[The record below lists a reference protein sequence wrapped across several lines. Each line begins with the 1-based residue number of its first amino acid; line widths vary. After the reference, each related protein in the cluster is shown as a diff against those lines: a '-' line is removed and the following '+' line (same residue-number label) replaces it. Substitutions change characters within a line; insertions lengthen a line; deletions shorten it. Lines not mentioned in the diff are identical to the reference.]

1 MKHFIR
7 LRLKNLTAIGL
18 SLCMAATFAVPF
30 FAYPDQLMADTQDD
44 LDAVNKQLEELRNKQ
59 SELNASYGELNEKL
73 SASGEKLS
81 SIEDAVNAKQSEID
95 ATNIQVADMQAE
107 IDQQYAAMKLRIQF
121 MYENNNATI
130 LSTLLSAES
139 LSDLLSKSEY
149 IQQISNYDH
158 QKMQALSDLLA
169 SLKETQAKLEEEMTE
184 LVTLKDDAAREA
196 DNFAVLL
203 SQCQTELDT
212 TSDSITD
219 AEALALEYE
228 KQIEQEMLERQRRE
242 MEALEAARKAQEEAD
257 KANNAGNTGNN
268 SSSGS
273 AMVDQNALNNVL
285 KNHTAEDVAMLA
297 AIIECEAGNQ
307 SYEGKCAVGS
317 VVINRVADP
326 RFANSIS
333 GVIYAP
339 YQFSPVASGRFA
351 IVLARGANAACTQA
365 AVDVLNGYININALY
380 FQYMTVLSMW
390 VEPLSEIMYFTNS
403 LNIPKGELLTMKKAT
418 KASDNRYYQ
427 ARFSA
432 AQKNTEFESRE
443 AASDVVGIDR
453 TRLARIEL
461 GNVTPYADEVVSMSK
476 CYNAPE
482 LCYNYC
488 SSECPIGRLTMKEV
502 EINSFDRLSLKMLG
516 SLNDIENLRA
526 SIINISADGQ
536 VDIGEQEEFKQILE
550 SLDLISNNA
559 KALELWAKKNI
570 TNI

>member
-1 MKHFIR
+1 MKYFIR
-7 LRLKNLTAIGL
+7 FKLRNLTVAGL
-18 SLCMAATFAVPF
+18 ALIMAATFAVPF
-30 FAYPDQLMADTQDD
+30 FAYPDRLMADTQDD

-81 SIEDAVNAKQSEID
+81 SIEDAVNAKQTEID
-95 ATNIQVADMQAE
+95 RSNEDIASMQAE

-158 QKMQALSDLLA
+158 QKMQELSDLLA
-169 SLKETQAKLEEEMTE
+169 SLKETQAKLEQEMAE
-184 LVTLKDDAAREA
+184 LVTLKDDASREA
-196 DNFAVLL
+196 DNFAALL

-228 KQIEQEMLERQRRE
+228 KQIEQEMLDRQRRE

-257 KANNAGNTGNN
+257 KANNSGNSSNTGGN

-365 AVDVLNGYININALY
+365 AIDVLNGHININALY
-380 FQYMTVLSMW
+380 FHVYDSSVDVGGTV
-390 VEPLSEIMYFTNS
+390 
-403 LNIPKGELLTMKKAT
+403 
-418 KASDNRYYQ
+418 
-427 ARFSA
+427 
-432 AQKNTEFESRE
+432 
-443 AASDVVGIDR
+443 
-453 TRLARIEL
+453 
-461 GNVTPYADEVVSMSK
+461 
-476 CYNAPE
+476 
-482 LCYNYC
+482 
-488 SSECPIGRLTMKEV
+488 IGDHV
-502 EINSFDRLSLKMLG
+502 FY
-516 SLNDIENLRA
+516 
-526 SIINISADGQ
+526 
-536 VDIGEQEEFKQILE
+536 
-550 SLDLISNNA
+550 
-559 KALELWAKKNI
+559 
-570 TNI
+570 

>member
-7 LRLKNLTAIGL
+7 LKLRKLTAAGL
-18 SLCMAATFAVPF
+18 TFIMAATFAVPF

-73 SASGEKLS
+73 SASGEKIA
-81 SIEDAVNAKQSEID
+81 SIEDAVNAKQTEIERSNED
-95 ATNIQVADMQAE
+95 IASMQEE
-107 IDQQYAAMKLRIQF
+107 INRQYAAMELRIQF

-158 QKMQALSDLLA
+158 QKMQELSDLLA
-169 SLKETQAKLEEEMTE
+169 SLKETQAKLEQEMAE
-184 LVTLKDDAAREA
+184 LVTLKDDASREA
-196 DNFAVLL
+196 DNFAALL
-203 SQCQTELDT
+203 SRCQTELDT

-257 KANNAGNTGNN
+257 KANNSGNSSNTGGN

-380 FQYMTVLSMW
+380 FHVYDSSVDVGGTV
-390 VEPLSEIMYFTNS
+390 
-403 LNIPKGELLTMKKAT
+403 
-418 KASDNRYYQ
+418 
-427 ARFSA
+427 
-432 AQKNTEFESRE
+432 
-443 AASDVVGIDR
+443 
-453 TRLARIEL
+453 
-461 GNVTPYADEVVSMSK
+461 
-476 CYNAPE
+476 
-482 LCYNYC
+482 
-488 SSECPIGRLTMKEV
+488 IGDHV
-502 EINSFDRLSLKMLG
+502 FY
-516 SLNDIENLRA
+516 
-526 SIINISADGQ
+526 
-536 VDIGEQEEFKQILE
+536 
-550 SLDLISNNA
+550 
-559 KALELWAKKNI
+559 
-570 TNI
+570 

>member
-7 LRLKNLTAIGL
+7 LKLRKLTAAGL
-18 SLCMAATFAVPF
+18 TFIMAATFAVPF

-158 QKMQALSDLLA
+158 QKMQELSDLLA
-169 SLKETQAKLEEEMTE
+169 SLKETQAKLEQEMAE
-184 LVTLKDDAAREA
+184 LVTLKDDASHEA
-196 DNFAVLL
+196 DNFAALL

-257 KANNAGNTGNN
+257 KANNSGNSSNTGGN

-365 AVDVLNGYININALY
+365 AIDVLNGYININALY
-380 FQYMTVLSMW
+380 FHVYDSSVDVGGTV
-390 VEPLSEIMYFTNS
+390 
-403 LNIPKGELLTMKKAT
+403 
-418 KASDNRYYQ
+418 
-427 ARFSA
+427 
-432 AQKNTEFESRE
+432 
-443 AASDVVGIDR
+443 
-453 TRLARIEL
+453 
-461 GNVTPYADEVVSMSK
+461 
-476 CYNAPE
+476 
-482 LCYNYC
+482 
-488 SSECPIGRLTMKEV
+488 IGDHV
-502 EINSFDRLSLKMLG
+502 FY
-516 SLNDIENLRA
+516 
-526 SIINISADGQ
+526 
-536 VDIGEQEEFKQILE
+536 
-550 SLDLISNNA
+550 
-559 KALELWAKKNI
+559 
-570 TNI
+570 

>member
-7 LRLKNLTAIGL
+7 LKLRKLIAAGLTFI
-18 SLCMAATFAVPF
+18 MAATFAVPF

-73 SASGEKLS
+73 SASGEKIA
-81 SIEDAVNAKQSEID
+81 SIEDAINAKQTEID
-95 ATNIQVADMQAE
+95 HSNEDIASMQEE
-107 IDQQYAAMKLRIQF
+107 INRQYAAMKLRIQF

-158 QKMQALSDLLA
+158 QKMQELSDLLA
-169 SLKETQAKLEEEMTE
+169 SLKETQAKLEQEMAE

-242 MEALEAARKAQEEAD
+242 MEALEAAKKAQEEAD
-257 KANNAGNTGNN
+257 KANNAGNPSHTGGN

-285 KNHTAEDVAMLA
+285 KNHTTEDVAMLA

-380 FQYMTVLSMW
+380 FHVYDSSDDVGGTV
-390 VEPLSEIMYFTNS
+390 
-403 LNIPKGELLTMKKAT
+403 
-418 KASDNRYYQ
+418 
-427 ARFSA
+427 
-432 AQKNTEFESRE
+432 
-443 AASDVVGIDR
+443 
-453 TRLARIEL
+453 
-461 GNVTPYADEVVSMSK
+461 
-476 CYNAPE
+476 
-482 LCYNYC
+482 
-488 SSECPIGRLTMKEV
+488 IGDHV
-502 EINSFDRLSLKMLG
+502 FY
-516 SLNDIENLRA
+516 
-526 SIINISADGQ
+526 
-536 VDIGEQEEFKQILE
+536 
-550 SLDLISNNA
+550 
-559 KALELWAKKNI
+559 
-570 TNI
+570 

>member
-107 IDQQYAAMKLRIQF
+107 IDQQYASMKLRIQF

-158 QKMQALSDLLA
+158 QKMQELSDLLA

-257 KANNAGNTGNN
+257 KANNSGNSSNTGGN

-380 FQYMTVLSMW
+380 FHVYDSSVDVGGTV
-390 VEPLSEIMYFTNS
+390 
-403 LNIPKGELLTMKKAT
+403 
-418 KASDNRYYQ
+418 
-427 ARFSA
+427 
-432 AQKNTEFESRE
+432 
-443 AASDVVGIDR
+443 
-453 TRLARIEL
+453 
-461 GNVTPYADEVVSMSK
+461 
-476 CYNAPE
+476 
-482 LCYNYC
+482 
-488 SSECPIGRLTMKEV
+488 IGDHV
-502 EINSFDRLSLKMLG
+502 FY
-516 SLNDIENLRA
+516 
-526 SIINISADGQ
+526 
-536 VDIGEQEEFKQILE
+536 
-550 SLDLISNNA
+550 
-559 KALELWAKKNI
+559 
-570 TNI
+570 

>member
-1 MKHFIR
+1 MKYFIR
-7 LRLKNLTAIGL
+7 FKLRNLTVAGL
-18 SLCMAATFAVPF
+18 ALIMAATSAVPF

-81 SIEDAVNAKQSEID
+81 SIEDAVNAKQTEID
-95 ATNIQVADMQAE
+95 RSNEDIANMQTE

-158 QKMQALSDLLA
+158 QKMQELNDLLA
-169 SLKETQAKLEEEMTE
+169 SLKETQAKLEQEMAE
-184 LVTLKDDAAREA
+184 LVTLKEDAAREA

-242 MEALEAARKAQEEAD
+242 MEALEAARKAQEEDD
-257 KANNAGNTGNN
+257 KANNAGNSGNAGGN

-285 KNHTAEDVAMLA
+285 KNHSAEDVAMLA

-380 FQYMTVLSMW
+380 FHVYDSSVDVGGTV
-390 VEPLSEIMYFTNS
+390 
-403 LNIPKGELLTMKKAT
+403 
-418 KASDNRYYQ
+418 
-427 ARFSA
+427 
-432 AQKNTEFESRE
+432 
-443 AASDVVGIDR
+443 
-453 TRLARIEL
+453 
-461 GNVTPYADEVVSMSK
+461 
-476 CYNAPE
+476 
-482 LCYNYC
+482 
-488 SSECPIGRLTMKEV
+488 IGDHV
-502 EINSFDRLSLKMLG
+502 FY
-516 SLNDIENLRA
+516 
-526 SIINISADGQ
+526 
-536 VDIGEQEEFKQILE
+536 
-550 SLDLISNNA
+550 
-559 KALELWAKKNI
+559 
-570 TNI
+570 

>member
-1 MKHFIR
+1 
-7 LRLKNLTAIGL
+7 
-18 SLCMAATFAVPF
+18 MAATFAVPF
-30 FAYPDQLMADTQDD
+30 FAYPNRLMADTQDD

-81 SIEDAVNAKQSEID
+81 SIEDAVNTKQSEID

-158 QKMQALSDLLA
+158 QKMQELNDLLA
-169 SLKETQAKLEEEMTE
+169 SLKETQAKLEQEMAE
-184 LVTLKDDAAREA
+184 LVTLKDAAAREA

-257 KANNAGNTGNN
+257 KTNNAGNSGNAGGN

-285 KNHTAEDVAMLA
+285 KNHSAEDVAMLA

-380 FQYMTVLSMW
+380 FHVYDSSVDVGGTV
-390 VEPLSEIMYFTNS
+390 
-403 LNIPKGELLTMKKAT
+403 
-418 KASDNRYYQ
+418 
-427 ARFSA
+427 
-432 AQKNTEFESRE
+432 
-443 AASDVVGIDR
+443 
-453 TRLARIEL
+453 
-461 GNVTPYADEVVSMSK
+461 
-476 CYNAPE
+476 
-482 LCYNYC
+482 
-488 SSECPIGRLTMKEV
+488 IGDHV
-502 EINSFDRLSLKMLG
+502 FY
-516 SLNDIENLRA
+516 
-526 SIINISADGQ
+526 
-536 VDIGEQEEFKQILE
+536 
-550 SLDLISNNA
+550 
-559 KALELWAKKNI
+559 
-570 TNI
+570 

>member
-1 MKHFIR
+1 MKYFIR
-7 LRLKNLTAIGL
+7 FKLRNLTVAGL
-18 SLCMAATFAVPF
+18 ALIMAATFAVPF
-30 FAYPDQLMADTQDD
+30 FAYPDRLMADTQDD

-95 ATNIQVADMQAE
+95 DTNILVADMQAE

-158 QKMQALSDLLA
+158 QKMQELNDLLA
-169 SLKETQAKLEEEMTE
+169 SLKETQAKLEQEMAE
-184 LVTLKDDAAREA
+184 LVTLKEGAAREA

-257 KANNAGNTGNN
+257 KANNAGNSGNAGGN

-285 KNHTAEDVAMLA
+285 KNHSAEDVAMLA

-380 FQYMTVLSMW
+380 FHVYDSSVDVGGTV
-390 VEPLSEIMYFTNS
+390 
-403 LNIPKGELLTMKKAT
+403 
-418 KASDNRYYQ
+418 
-427 ARFSA
+427 
-432 AQKNTEFESRE
+432 
-443 AASDVVGIDR
+443 
-453 TRLARIEL
+453 
-461 GNVTPYADEVVSMSK
+461 
-476 CYNAPE
+476 
-482 LCYNYC
+482 
-488 SSECPIGRLTMKEV
+488 IGDHV
-502 EINSFDRLSLKMLG
+502 FY
-516 SLNDIENLRA
+516 
-526 SIINISADGQ
+526 
-536 VDIGEQEEFKQILE
+536 
-550 SLDLISNNA
+550 
-559 KALELWAKKNI
+559 
-570 TNI
+570 

>member
-7 LRLKNLTAIGL
+7 LRKLTAAGL
-18 SLCMAATFAVPF
+18 AFMMAATFAVPF

-73 SASGEKLS
+73 SASGEKIA
-81 SIEDAVNAKQSEID
+81 SIEDAINAKQTEID
-95 ATNIQVADMQAE
+95 RSNEDIANMQEE
-107 IDQQYAAMKLRIQF
+107 IDRQYAAMKLRIQF

-130 LSTLLSAES
+130 LSTLLSAGS

-158 QKMQALSDLLA
+158 QKMQELSDLLTA
-169 SLKETQAKLEEEMTE
+169 LKETQAKLEDEMTE
-184 LVTLKDDAAREA
+184 LVALKEDAAREA
-196 DNFAVLL
+196 DNFAALL

-219 AEALALEYE
+219 TEALALEYE

-257 KANNAGNTGNN
+257 KSNNSNNSGNTGGN

-273 AMVDQNALNNVL
+273 AMIDQDALNNVL

-351 IVLARGANAACTQA
+351 IVLARGANADCTQA
-365 AVDVLNGYININALY
+365 AIDVLNGYININALY
-380 FQYMTVLSMW
+380 FHVYDSSVDVGGTV
-390 VEPLSEIMYFTNS
+390 
-403 LNIPKGELLTMKKAT
+403 
-418 KASDNRYYQ
+418 
-427 ARFSA
+427 
-432 AQKNTEFESRE
+432 
-443 AASDVVGIDR
+443 
-453 TRLARIEL
+453 
-461 GNVTPYADEVVSMSK
+461 
-476 CYNAPE
+476 
-482 LCYNYC
+482 
-488 SSECPIGRLTMKEV
+488 IGDHV
-502 EINSFDRLSLKMLG
+502 FY
-516 SLNDIENLRA
+516 
-526 SIINISADGQ
+526 
-536 VDIGEQEEFKQILE
+536 
-550 SLDLISNNA
+550 
-559 KALELWAKKNI
+559 
-570 TNI
+570 

>member
-7 LRLKNLTAIGL
+7 LKLQKLIAAGLTFI
-18 SLCMAATFAVPF
+18 MAATFAVPF

-59 SELNASYGELNEKL
+59 SELNESYGELNENL
-73 SASGEKLS
+73 SASGEKIA
-81 SIEDAVNAKQSEID
+81 SIEDAINAKQTEID
-95 ATNIQVADMQAE
+95 RSNKDIASMQEE

-158 QKMQALSDLLA
+158 QKMQELSDLLA
-169 SLKETQAKLEEEMTE
+169 SLKETQAKLEQEMAE

-257 KANNAGNTGNN
+257 KANNAGNSGNTGGN

-380 FQYMTVLSMW
+380 FHVYDSSVDVGGTV
-390 VEPLSEIMYFTNS
+390 
-403 LNIPKGELLTMKKAT
+403 
-418 KASDNRYYQ
+418 
-427 ARFSA
+427 
-432 AQKNTEFESRE
+432 
-443 AASDVVGIDR
+443 
-453 TRLARIEL
+453 
-461 GNVTPYADEVVSMSK
+461 
-476 CYNAPE
+476 
-482 LCYNYC
+482 
-488 SSECPIGRLTMKEV
+488 IGDHV
-502 EINSFDRLSLKMLG
+502 FY
-516 SLNDIENLRA
+516 
-526 SIINISADGQ
+526 
-536 VDIGEQEEFKQILE
+536 
-550 SLDLISNNA
+550 
-559 KALELWAKKNI
+559 
-570 TNI
+570 

>member
-7 LRLKNLTAIGL
+7 LKLRKLTAAGL
-18 SLCMAATFAVPF
+18 TFIMAATFAVPF

-149 IQQISNYDH
+149 IQQIYNYDH
-158 QKMQALSDLLA
+158 QKMQELSDLLA
-169 SLKETQAKLEEEMTE
+169 SLKETQAKLEQEMAE
-184 LVTLKDDAAREA
+184 LVTLKDDASREA
-196 DNFAVLL
+196 DNFAALL

-257 KANNAGNTGNN
+257 KANNSGNSSNTGGN

-365 AVDVLNGYININALY
+365 AIDVLNGYININALY
-380 FQYMTVLSMW
+380 FHVYDSSVDVGGTV
-390 VEPLSEIMYFTNS
+390 
-403 LNIPKGELLTMKKAT
+403 
-418 KASDNRYYQ
+418 
-427 ARFSA
+427 
-432 AQKNTEFESRE
+432 
-443 AASDVVGIDR
+443 
-453 TRLARIEL
+453 
-461 GNVTPYADEVVSMSK
+461 
-476 CYNAPE
+476 
-482 LCYNYC
+482 
-488 SSECPIGRLTMKEV
+488 IGDHV
-502 EINSFDRLSLKMLG
+502 FY
-516 SLNDIENLRA
+516 
-526 SIINISADGQ
+526 
-536 VDIGEQEEFKQILE
+536 
-550 SLDLISNNA
+550 
-559 KALELWAKKNI
+559 
-570 TNI
+570 

>member
-7 LRLKNLTAIGL
+7 LKLRKLTAAGL
-18 SLCMAATFAVPF
+18 TFIMAATFAVPF

-73 SASGEKLS
+73 SASGEKIA
-81 SIEDAVNAKQSEID
+81 SIEDAINAKQTEIERSNED
-95 ATNIQVADMQAE
+95 IASMQEE

-158 QKMQALSDLLA
+158 QKMQELSDLLA

-257 KANNAGNTGNN
+257 KANNSGNSSNTGGN

-380 FQYMTVLSMW
+380 FHIYDSSVDVGGTV
-390 VEPLSEIMYFTNS
+390 
-403 LNIPKGELLTMKKAT
+403 
-418 KASDNRYYQ
+418 
-427 ARFSA
+427 
-432 AQKNTEFESRE
+432 
-443 AASDVVGIDR
+443 
-453 TRLARIEL
+453 
-461 GNVTPYADEVVSMSK
+461 
-476 CYNAPE
+476 
-482 LCYNYC
+482 
-488 SSECPIGRLTMKEV
+488 IGDHV
-502 EINSFDRLSLKMLG
+502 FY
-516 SLNDIENLRA
+516 
-526 SIINISADGQ
+526 
-536 VDIGEQEEFKQILE
+536 
-550 SLDLISNNA
+550 
-559 KALELWAKKNI
+559 
-570 TNI
+570 

>member
-1 MKHFIR
+1 MKYFIR
-7 LRLKNLTAIGL
+7 FKLRNLTVAGL
-18 SLCMAATFAVPF
+18 ALIMAATSAVPF
-30 FAYPDQLMADTQDD
+30 FAYPNQLMADTQDD

-73 SASGEKLS
+73 SASGEKIA
-81 SIEDAVNAKQSEID
+81 SIEDAINAKQTEID
-95 ATNIQVADMQAE
+95 RSNEDIASMQEE
-107 IDQQYAAMKLRIQF
+107 INRQYAAMKLRIQF

-149 IQQISNYDH
+149 IHQISNYDH
-158 QKMQALSDLLA
+158 QKMQELSDLLA

-257 KANNAGNTGNN
+257 KSNNSGNSSNTGGN

-317 VVINRVADP
+317 VVVNRVADP

-380 FQYMTVLSMW
+380 FHVYNSAVDKGGTV
-390 VEPLSEIMYFTNS
+390 
-403 LNIPKGELLTMKKAT
+403 
-418 KASDNRYYQ
+418 
-427 ARFSA
+427 
-432 AQKNTEFESRE
+432 
-443 AASDVVGIDR
+443 
-453 TRLARIEL
+453 
-461 GNVTPYADEVVSMSK
+461 
-476 CYNAPE
+476 
-482 LCYNYC
+482 
-488 SSECPIGRLTMKEV
+488 IGDHV
-502 EINSFDRLSLKMLG
+502 FY
-516 SLNDIENLRA
+516 
-526 SIINISADGQ
+526 
-536 VDIGEQEEFKQILE
+536 
-550 SLDLISNNA
+550 
-559 KALELWAKKNI
+559 
-570 TNI
+570 

>member
-7 LRLKNLTAIGL
+7 LKLRKLIAAGLTFI
-18 SLCMAATFAVPF
+18 MAATFAVPF

-59 SELNASYGELNEKL
+59 SELNESYGELNENL
-73 SASGEKLS
+73 SASGEKIA
-81 SIEDAVNAKQSEID
+81 SIEDAINAKQTEID
-95 ATNIQVADMQAE
+95 RSNKDIASMQEE

-158 QKMQALSDLLA
+158 QKMQELSDLLA
-169 SLKETQAKLEEEMTE
+169 SLKETQAKLEQEMAE

-257 KANNAGNTGNN
+257 KANNAGNSGNTGGN

-380 FQYMTVLSMW
+380 FHVYDSSVDVGGTV
-390 VEPLSEIMYFTNS
+390 
-403 LNIPKGELLTMKKAT
+403 
-418 KASDNRYYQ
+418 
-427 ARFSA
+427 
-432 AQKNTEFESRE
+432 
-443 AASDVVGIDR
+443 
-453 TRLARIEL
+453 
-461 GNVTPYADEVVSMSK
+461 
-476 CYNAPE
+476 
-482 LCYNYC
+482 
-488 SSECPIGRLTMKEV
+488 IGDHV
-502 EINSFDRLSLKMLG
+502 FY
-516 SLNDIENLRA
+516 
-526 SIINISADGQ
+526 
-536 VDIGEQEEFKQILE
+536 
-550 SLDLISNNA
+550 
-559 KALELWAKKNI
+559 
-570 TNI
+570 

>member
-1 MKHFIR
+1 MKYFIR
-7 LRLKNLTAIGL
+7 FKLRNLTVAGL
-18 SLCMAATFAVPF
+18 ALIMAATSAVPF

-73 SASGEKLS
+73 SASGEKIA
-81 SIEDAVNAKQSEID
+81 SIEDAINAKQTEIERSNED
-95 ATNIQVADMQAE
+95 IASMQEE
-107 IDQQYAAMKLRIQF
+107 INRQYAAMKLRIQF

-158 QKMQALSDLLA
+158 QKMQELNDLLA
-169 SLKETQAKLEEEMTE
+169 SLKETQAKLEQEMAE
-184 LVTLKDDAAREA
+184 LVTLKDDASREA
-196 DNFAVLL
+196 DNFAALL

-257 KANNAGNTGNN
+257 KANNSGNSSNTGGN

-380 FQYMTVLSMW
+380 FHIYDSSVDVGGTV
-390 VEPLSEIMYFTNS
+390 
-403 LNIPKGELLTMKKAT
+403 
-418 KASDNRYYQ
+418 
-427 ARFSA
+427 
-432 AQKNTEFESRE
+432 
-443 AASDVVGIDR
+443 
-453 TRLARIEL
+453 
-461 GNVTPYADEVVSMSK
+461 
-476 CYNAPE
+476 
-482 LCYNYC
+482 
-488 SSECPIGRLTMKEV
+488 IGDHV
-502 EINSFDRLSLKMLG
+502 FY
-516 SLNDIENLRA
+516 
-526 SIINISADGQ
+526 
-536 VDIGEQEEFKQILE
+536 
-550 SLDLISNNA
+550 
-559 KALELWAKKNI
+559 
-570 TNI
+570 

>member
-1 MKHFIR
+1 MKYFIR
-7 LRLKNLTAIGL
+7 FKLRNLTVAGL
-18 SLCMAATFAVPF
+18 ALIMAATSAVPF

-81 SIEDAVNAKQSEID
+81 SIEDAVNSKQTEID
-95 ATNIQVADMQAE
+95 RSNEDIANMQAE

-158 QKMQALSDLLA
+158 QKMQELSDLLA
-169 SLKETQAKLEEEMTE
+169 SLKETQAKLEQEMAE

-242 MEALEAARKAQEEAD
+242 MEALEAAKKAQEEAD
-257 KANNAGNTGNN
+257 KANNSGNSSNTGGN

-285 KNHTAEDVAMLA
+285 KNHTADDVAMLA

-380 FQYMTVLSMW
+380 FHVYDSSVDVGGTV
-390 VEPLSEIMYFTNS
+390 
-403 LNIPKGELLTMKKAT
+403 
-418 KASDNRYYQ
+418 
-427 ARFSA
+427 
-432 AQKNTEFESRE
+432 
-443 AASDVVGIDR
+443 
-453 TRLARIEL
+453 
-461 GNVTPYADEVVSMSK
+461 
-476 CYNAPE
+476 
-482 LCYNYC
+482 
-488 SSECPIGRLTMKEV
+488 IGDHV
-502 EINSFDRLSLKMLG
+502 FY
-516 SLNDIENLRA
+516 
-526 SIINISADGQ
+526 
-536 VDIGEQEEFKQILE
+536 
-550 SLDLISNNA
+550 
-559 KALELWAKKNI
+559 
-570 TNI
+570 

>member
-7 LRLKNLTAIGL
+7 FKLQNLTAAGL
-18 SLCMAATFAVPF
+18 ALVMAATFAVPF
-30 FAYPDQLMADTQDD
+30 FAYPDRLMADTQDD
-44 LDAVNKQLEELRNKQ
+44 LDAVNKQLEELRDKQ

-81 SIEDAVNAKQSEID
+81 SIEDEINAKQSEID
-95 ATNIQVADMQAE
+95 DTNIQIADMQTE
-107 IDQQYAAMKLRIQF
+107 IEKQYAAMKLRIQF
-121 MYENNNATI
+121 MYENNSATI

-158 QKMQALSDLLA
+158 QKMQELNDLLT
-169 SLKETQAKLEEEMTE
+169 SLKDTQARLEEEMSE
-184 LVTLKDDAAREA
+184 LVTLKDEAAREA
-196 DNFAVLL
+196 DNFAALL
-203 SQCQTELDT
+203 SQCQNDIDT
-212 TSDSITD
+212 TSQSISD

-257 KANNAGNTGNN
+257 KANNSGSTGGN

-273 AMVDQNALNNVL
+273 AIINQDALNNVL

-351 IVLARGANAACTQA
+351 IVLARGANADCTQA

-380 FQYMTVLSMW
+380 FHVYDSAVDVGGTV
-390 VEPLSEIMYFTNS
+390 
-403 LNIPKGELLTMKKAT
+403 
-418 KASDNRYYQ
+418 
-427 ARFSA
+427 
-432 AQKNTEFESRE
+432 
-443 AASDVVGIDR
+443 
-453 TRLARIEL
+453 
-461 GNVTPYADEVVSMSK
+461 
-476 CYNAPE
+476 
-482 LCYNYC
+482 
-488 SSECPIGRLTMKEV
+488 IGDHV
-502 EINSFDRLSLKMLG
+502 FY
-516 SLNDIENLRA
+516 
-526 SIINISADGQ
+526 
-536 VDIGEQEEFKQILE
+536 
-550 SLDLISNNA
+550 
-559 KALELWAKKNI
+559 
-570 TNI
+570 

>member
-7 LRLKNLTAIGL
+7 LRLKNLTVIGL
-18 SLCMAATFAVPF
+18 SLCMAVTFAVPF
-30 FAYPDQLMADTQDD
+30 FAYPDWLMADTQDD

-73 SASGEKLS
+73 SASGEKIA
-81 SIEDAVNAKQSEID
+81 SIEDAINAKQTEID
-95 ATNIQVADMQAE
+95 HSNDDIASMQEE
-107 IDQQYAAMKLRIQF
+107 INRQYAAMKLRIQF

-130 LSTLLSAES
+130 LSTLLSAKS

-158 QKMQALSDLLA
+158 QKMQELSDLLA
-169 SLKETQAKLEEEMTE
+169 SLKETQAKLEQEMAE

-196 DNFAVLL
+196 DNFTVLL

-257 KANNAGNTGNN
+257 KANNAGNSSNTGGN

-380 FQYMTVLSMW
+380 FHVYDSSVDVGGTV
-390 VEPLSEIMYFTNS
+390 
-403 LNIPKGELLTMKKAT
+403 
-418 KASDNRYYQ
+418 
-427 ARFSA
+427 
-432 AQKNTEFESRE
+432 
-443 AASDVVGIDR
+443 
-453 TRLARIEL
+453 
-461 GNVTPYADEVVSMSK
+461 
-476 CYNAPE
+476 
-482 LCYNYC
+482 
-488 SSECPIGRLTMKEV
+488 IGDHV
-502 EINSFDRLSLKMLG
+502 FY
-516 SLNDIENLRA
+516 
-526 SIINISADGQ
+526 
-536 VDIGEQEEFKQILE
+536 
-550 SLDLISNNA
+550 
-559 KALELWAKKNI
+559 
-570 TNI
+570 

>member
-1 MKHFIR
+1 MKYFIR
-7 LRLKNLTAIGL
+7 FKLRNLTVAGL
-18 SLCMAATFAVPF
+18 ALIMAATSAVPF

-73 SASGEKLS
+73 SASGEKIA
-81 SIEDAVNAKQSEID
+81 SIEDAINAKQTEIERSNED
-95 ATNIQVADMQAE
+95 IASMQEE

-158 QKMQALSDLLA
+158 QKMQELSDLLA
-169 SLKETQAKLEEEMTE
+169 SLKETQAKLEQEMAE
-184 LVTLKDDAAREA
+184 LVTLKDDASREA
-196 DNFAVLL
+196 DNFAALL

-257 KANNAGNTGNN
+257 KANNSGNSSNTGGN

-380 FQYMTVLSMW
+380 FHVYDSSVDVGGTV
-390 VEPLSEIMYFTNS
+390 
-403 LNIPKGELLTMKKAT
+403 
-418 KASDNRYYQ
+418 
-427 ARFSA
+427 
-432 AQKNTEFESRE
+432 
-443 AASDVVGIDR
+443 
-453 TRLARIEL
+453 
-461 GNVTPYADEVVSMSK
+461 
-476 CYNAPE
+476 
-482 LCYNYC
+482 
-488 SSECPIGRLTMKEV
+488 IGDHV
-502 EINSFDRLSLKMLG
+502 FY
-516 SLNDIENLRA
+516 
-526 SIINISADGQ
+526 
-536 VDIGEQEEFKQILE
+536 
-550 SLDLISNNA
+550 
-559 KALELWAKKNI
+559 
-570 TNI
+570 

>member
-1 MKHFIR
+1 MKYFIR
-7 LRLKNLTAIGL
+7 FKLRNLTVAGVALIM
-18 SLCMAATFAVPF
+18 SAPSAVPF
-30 FAYPDQLMADTQDD
+30 FAYPNQLMADTQDD

-73 SASGEKLS
+73 SASGEKIA
-81 SIEDAVNAKQSEID
+81 SIEDAINAKQTEID
-95 ATNIQVADMQAE
+95 RSNEDIASMQEE
-107 IDQQYAAMKLRIQF
+107 INRQYAAMKLRIQF

-242 MEALEAARKAQEEAD
+242 MEALEAARKAQEEAV
-257 KANNAGNTGNN
+257 KANNSGNSSNTGGN

-380 FQYMTVLSMW
+380 FHVYDSSVDVGGTV
-390 VEPLSEIMYFTNS
+390 
-403 LNIPKGELLTMKKAT
+403 
-418 KASDNRYYQ
+418 
-427 ARFSA
+427 
-432 AQKNTEFESRE
+432 
-443 AASDVVGIDR
+443 
-453 TRLARIEL
+453 
-461 GNVTPYADEVVSMSK
+461 
-476 CYNAPE
+476 
-482 LCYNYC
+482 
-488 SSECPIGRLTMKEV
+488 IGDHV
-502 EINSFDRLSLKMLG
+502 FY
-516 SLNDIENLRA
+516 
-526 SIINISADGQ
+526 
-536 VDIGEQEEFKQILE
+536 
-550 SLDLISNNA
+550 
-559 KALELWAKKNI
+559 
-570 TNI
+570 

>member
-1 MKHFIR
+1 MKYFIR
-7 LRLKNLTAIGL
+7 FKLRNLTVAGL
-18 SLCMAATFAVPF
+18 ALIMAATFAVPF

-59 SELNASYGELNEKL
+59 SELNASYGELNDKL

-158 QKMQALSDLLA
+158 QKMQELSDLLA
-169 SLKETQAKLEEEMTE
+169 SLKETQAKLEQEMAE

-257 KANNAGNTGNN
+257 KANNSGNSSNTGGN

-380 FQYMTVLSMW
+380 FHVYDSSVDVGGTV
-390 VEPLSEIMYFTNS
+390 
-403 LNIPKGELLTMKKAT
+403 
-418 KASDNRYYQ
+418 
-427 ARFSA
+427 
-432 AQKNTEFESRE
+432 
-443 AASDVVGIDR
+443 
-453 TRLARIEL
+453 
-461 GNVTPYADEVVSMSK
+461 
-476 CYNAPE
+476 
-482 LCYNYC
+482 
-488 SSECPIGRLTMKEV
+488 IGDHV
-502 EINSFDRLSLKMLG
+502 FY
-516 SLNDIENLRA
+516 
-526 SIINISADGQ
+526 
-536 VDIGEQEEFKQILE
+536 
-550 SLDLISNNA
+550 
-559 KALELWAKKNI
+559 
-570 TNI
+570 

>member
-7 LRLKNLTAIGL
+7 LKLQKLTAAGL
-18 SLCMAATFAVPF
+18 TFIMAATFAVPF

-158 QKMQALSDLLA
+158 QKMQELSDLLA
-169 SLKETQAKLEEEMTE
+169 SLKETQAKLEQEMAE
-184 LVTLKDDAAREA
+184 LVTLKDDASREA
-196 DNFAVLL
+196 DNFAALL

-257 KANNAGNTGNN
+257 KANNSGNSSNTGGN

-365 AVDVLNGYININALY
+365 AIDVLNGYININALY
-380 FQYMTVLSMW
+380 FHVYDSSVDVGGTV
-390 VEPLSEIMYFTNS
+390 
-403 LNIPKGELLTMKKAT
+403 
-418 KASDNRYYQ
+418 
-427 ARFSA
+427 
-432 AQKNTEFESRE
+432 
-443 AASDVVGIDR
+443 
-453 TRLARIEL
+453 
-461 GNVTPYADEVVSMSK
+461 
-476 CYNAPE
+476 
-482 LCYNYC
+482 
-488 SSECPIGRLTMKEV
+488 IGDHV
-502 EINSFDRLSLKMLG
+502 FY
-516 SLNDIENLRA
+516 
-526 SIINISADGQ
+526 
-536 VDIGEQEEFKQILE
+536 
-550 SLDLISNNA
+550 
-559 KALELWAKKNI
+559 
-570 TNI
+570 

>member
-1 MKHFIR
+1 MKYFIR
-7 LRLKNLTAIGL
+7 FKLRNLTVAGL
-18 SLCMAATFAVPF
+18 ALIMAATSAVPF

-158 QKMQALSDLLA
+158 QKMQELSDLLV

-257 KANNAGNTGNN
+257 KANNSGNSSNTGGN

-307 SYEGKCAVGS
+307 SYEGKS

-380 FQYMTVLSMW
+380 FHVYDSSVDVGGTV
-390 VEPLSEIMYFTNS
+390 
-403 LNIPKGELLTMKKAT
+403 
-418 KASDNRYYQ
+418 
-427 ARFSA
+427 
-432 AQKNTEFESRE
+432 
-443 AASDVVGIDR
+443 
-453 TRLARIEL
+453 
-461 GNVTPYADEVVSMSK
+461 
-476 CYNAPE
+476 
-482 LCYNYC
+482 
-488 SSECPIGRLTMKEV
+488 IGDHV
-502 EINSFDRLSLKMLG
+502 FY
-516 SLNDIENLRA
+516 
-526 SIINISADGQ
+526 
-536 VDIGEQEEFKQILE
+536 
-550 SLDLISNNA
+550 
-559 KALELWAKKNI
+559 
-570 TNI
+570 

>member
-7 LRLKNLTAIGL
+7 LKLRKLTAAGL
-18 SLCMAATFAVPF
+18 TFIMAATFAVPF

-158 QKMQALSDLLA
+158 QKMQELSDLLA
-169 SLKETQAKLEEEMTE
+169 SLKETQAKLEQEMAE
-184 LVTLKDDAAREA
+184 LVTLKDDASREA
-196 DNFAVLL
+196 DNFAALL

-257 KANNAGNTGNN
+257 KANNSGNSSNTGGN

-365 AVDVLNGYININALY
+365 AIDVLNGHININALY
-380 FQYMTVLSMW
+380 FHVYDSSVDVGGTV
-390 VEPLSEIMYFTNS
+390 
-403 LNIPKGELLTMKKAT
+403 
-418 KASDNRYYQ
+418 
-427 ARFSA
+427 
-432 AQKNTEFESRE
+432 
-443 AASDVVGIDR
+443 
-453 TRLARIEL
+453 
-461 GNVTPYADEVVSMSK
+461 
-476 CYNAPE
+476 
-482 LCYNYC
+482 
-488 SSECPIGRLTMKEV
+488 IGDHV
-502 EINSFDRLSLKMLG
+502 FY
-516 SLNDIENLRA
+516 
-526 SIINISADGQ
+526 
-536 VDIGEQEEFKQILE
+536 
-550 SLDLISNNA
+550 
-559 KALELWAKKNI
+559 
-570 TNI
+570 

>member
-1 MKHFIR
+1 MKYFIR
-7 LRLKNLTAIGL
+7 FKLRNLTVAGL
-18 SLCMAATFAVPF
+18 ALIMAATFAVPF
-30 FAYPDQLMADTQDD
+30 FAYPDRLMADTQDD

-107 IDQQYAAMKLRIQF
+107 IDQQYATMKLRIQF

-158 QKMQALSDLLA
+158 QKMQELSDLLA
-169 SLKETQAKLEEEMTE
+169 SLKETQAKLEQEMAE
-184 LVTLKDDAAREA
+184 LVTLKDDASREA
-196 DNFAVLL
+196 DNFAALL

-242 MEALEAARKAQEEAD
+242 MEALEAAKKAQEEAD
-257 KANNAGNTGNN
+257 KANNAGNSGNAGGN
-268 SSSGS
+268 LSSGS
-273 AMVDQNALNNVL
+273 AMVNQNALNNVL

-380 FQYMTVLSMW
+380 FHVYDSSVDVGGTV
-390 VEPLSEIMYFTNS
+390 
-403 LNIPKGELLTMKKAT
+403 
-418 KASDNRYYQ
+418 
-427 ARFSA
+427 
-432 AQKNTEFESRE
+432 
-443 AASDVVGIDR
+443 
-453 TRLARIEL
+453 
-461 GNVTPYADEVVSMSK
+461 
-476 CYNAPE
+476 
-482 LCYNYC
+482 
-488 SSECPIGRLTMKEV
+488 IGDHV
-502 EINSFDRLSLKMLG
+502 FY
-516 SLNDIENLRA
+516 
-526 SIINISADGQ
+526 
-536 VDIGEQEEFKQILE
+536 
-550 SLDLISNNA
+550 
-559 KALELWAKKNI
+559 
-570 TNI
+570 

>member
-1 MKHFIR
+1 MKYFIR
-7 LRLKNLTAIGL
+7 FKLRNLTVAGL
-18 SLCMAATFAVPF
+18 ALIMAATSAVPF

-81 SIEDAVNAKQSEID
+81 SI
-95 ATNIQVADMQAE
+95 TNIQVADMQAE

-158 QKMQALSDLLA
+158 QKMQELSDLLA
-169 SLKETQAKLEEEMTE
+169 SLKETQAKLEQEMAE
-184 LVTLKDDAAREA
+184 LVTLKEDAAREA
-196 DNFAVLL
+196 DNFAALL

-257 KANNAGNTGNN
+257 KANNSGNSSNTGGN

-380 FQYMTVLSMW
+380 YHVYDSSVDVGGTV
-390 VEPLSEIMYFTNS
+390 
-403 LNIPKGELLTMKKAT
+403 
-418 KASDNRYYQ
+418 
-427 ARFSA
+427 
-432 AQKNTEFESRE
+432 
-443 AASDVVGIDR
+443 
-453 TRLARIEL
+453 
-461 GNVTPYADEVVSMSK
+461 
-476 CYNAPE
+476 
-482 LCYNYC
+482 
-488 SSECPIGRLTMKEV
+488 IGDHV
-502 EINSFDRLSLKMLG
+502 FY
-516 SLNDIENLRA
+516 
-526 SIINISADGQ
+526 
-536 VDIGEQEEFKQILE
+536 
-550 SLDLISNNA
+550 
-559 KALELWAKKNI
+559 
-570 TNI
+570 

>member
-1 MKHFIR
+1 MKYFIR
-7 LRLKNLTAIGL
+7 FKLRNLTVAGL
-18 SLCMAATFAVPF
+18 ALIMAATFAVPF
-30 FAYPDQLMADTQDD
+30 FAYPDRLMADTQDD

-59 SELNASYGELNEKL
+59 SELNASYGKLNEKL

-158 QKMQALSDLLA
+158 QKMQELSDLLA
-169 SLKETQAKLEEEMTE
+169 SLKETQAKLEQEMAE
-184 LVTLKDDAAREA
+184 LVTLKDDASREA
-196 DNFAVLL
+196 DNFAALL

-257 KANNAGNTGNN
+257 KANNSGNSSNTGGN

-380 FQYMTVLSMW
+380 FHVYDSSVDVGGTV
-390 VEPLSEIMYFTNS
+390 
-403 LNIPKGELLTMKKAT
+403 
-418 KASDNRYYQ
+418 
-427 ARFSA
+427 
-432 AQKNTEFESRE
+432 
-443 AASDVVGIDR
+443 
-453 TRLARIEL
+453 
-461 GNVTPYADEVVSMSK
+461 
-476 CYNAPE
+476 
-482 LCYNYC
+482 
-488 SSECPIGRLTMKEV
+488 IGDHV
-502 EINSFDRLSLKMLG
+502 FY
-516 SLNDIENLRA
+516 
-526 SIINISADGQ
+526 
-536 VDIGEQEEFKQILE
+536 
-550 SLDLISNNA
+550 
-559 KALELWAKKNI
+559 
-570 TNI
+570 

>member
-7 LRLKNLTAIGL
+7 LKLRKLTAAGL
-18 SLCMAATFAVPF
+18 TFIMAATFAVPF

-73 SASGEKLS
+73 SASGEKIA
-81 SIEDAVNAKQSEID
+81 SIEDAINAKQTEIERSNED
-95 ATNIQVADMQAE
+95 IASMQEE

-158 QKMQALSDLLA
+158 QKMQELSDLLV

-257 KANNAGNTGNN
+257 KANNSGNSSNTGGN

-365 AVDVLNGYININALY
+365 AIDVLNGYININALY
-380 FQYMTVLSMW
+380 FHVYDSSVDVGGTV
-390 VEPLSEIMYFTNS
+390 
-403 LNIPKGELLTMKKAT
+403 
-418 KASDNRYYQ
+418 
-427 ARFSA
+427 
-432 AQKNTEFESRE
+432 
-443 AASDVVGIDR
+443 
-453 TRLARIEL
+453 
-461 GNVTPYADEVVSMSK
+461 
-476 CYNAPE
+476 
-482 LCYNYC
+482 
-488 SSECPIGRLTMKEV
+488 IGDHV
-502 EINSFDRLSLKMLG
+502 FY
-516 SLNDIENLRA
+516 
-526 SIINISADGQ
+526 
-536 VDIGEQEEFKQILE
+536 
-550 SLDLISNNA
+550 
-559 KALELWAKKNI
+559 
-570 TNI
+570 

>member
-1 MKHFIR
+1 MKYFIR
-7 LRLKNLTAIGL
+7 FKLRNLTVAGL
-18 SLCMAATFAVPF
+18 ALIMAATFAVPF

-158 QKMQALSDLLA
+158 QKMQELSDLLA
-169 SLKETQAKLEEEMTE
+169 SLKETQAKLEQEMAE
-184 LVTLKDDAAREA
+184 LVTLKDDASREA
-196 DNFAVLL
+196 DNFAALL

-257 KANNAGNTGNN
+257 KANNSGNSSNTGGN

-380 FQYMTVLSMW
+380 FHVYDSSVDVGGTV
-390 VEPLSEIMYFTNS
+390 
-403 LNIPKGELLTMKKAT
+403 
-418 KASDNRYYQ
+418 
-427 ARFSA
+427 
-432 AQKNTEFESRE
+432 
-443 AASDVVGIDR
+443 
-453 TRLARIEL
+453 
-461 GNVTPYADEVVSMSK
+461 
-476 CYNAPE
+476 
-482 LCYNYC
+482 
-488 SSECPIGRLTMKEV
+488 IGDHV
-502 EINSFDRLSLKMLG
+502 FY
-516 SLNDIENLRA
+516 
-526 SIINISADGQ
+526 
-536 VDIGEQEEFKQILE
+536 
-550 SLDLISNNA
+550 
-559 KALELWAKKNI
+559 
-570 TNI
+570 

>member
-7 LRLKNLTAIGL
+7 LKLRKLTAAGL
-18 SLCMAATFAVPF
+18 TFIMAATFAVPF
-30 FAYPDQLMADTQDD
+30 FSYPDQLMADTQDD

-158 QKMQALSDLLA
+158 QKMQELNDLLA
-169 SLKETQAKLEEEMTE
+169 SLKETQAKLEQEMAE
-184 LVTLKDDAAREA
+184 LVTLKEDAAREA

-257 KANNAGNTGNN
+257 KANNAGNSSNAGGNL
-268 SSSGS
+268 SSGS

-285 KNHTAEDVAMLA
+285 KNHSAEDVAMLA

-380 FQYMTVLSMW
+380 FHVYDSSVDVGGTV
-390 VEPLSEIMYFTNS
+390 
-403 LNIPKGELLTMKKAT
+403 
-418 KASDNRYYQ
+418 
-427 ARFSA
+427 
-432 AQKNTEFESRE
+432 
-443 AASDVVGIDR
+443 
-453 TRLARIEL
+453 
-461 GNVTPYADEVVSMSK
+461 
-476 CYNAPE
+476 
-482 LCYNYC
+482 
-488 SSECPIGRLTMKEV
+488 IGDHV
-502 EINSFDRLSLKMLG
+502 FY
-516 SLNDIENLRA
+516 
-526 SIINISADGQ
+526 
-536 VDIGEQEEFKQILE
+536 
-550 SLDLISNNA
+550 
-559 KALELWAKKNI
+559 
-570 TNI
+570 

>member
-7 LRLKNLTAIGL
+7 LKLRKLTAAGL
-18 SLCMAATFAVPF
+18 TFIMAATFAVPF
-30 FAYPDQLMADTQDD
+30 FSYPDQLMADTQDD

-158 QKMQALSDLLA
+158 QKMQELSELLA
-169 SLKETQAKLEEEMTE
+169 SLKETQAKLEQEMAE
-184 LVTLKDDAAREA
+184 LVTLKDDASREA
-196 DNFAVLL
+196 DNFAALL

-257 KANNAGNTGNN
+257 KANNSGNSSNTGGN

-380 FQYMTVLSMW
+380 FHVYDSSVDVGGTV
-390 VEPLSEIMYFTNS
+390 
-403 LNIPKGELLTMKKAT
+403 
-418 KASDNRYYQ
+418 
-427 ARFSA
+427 
-432 AQKNTEFESRE
+432 
-443 AASDVVGIDR
+443 
-453 TRLARIEL
+453 
-461 GNVTPYADEVVSMSK
+461 
-476 CYNAPE
+476 
-482 LCYNYC
+482 
-488 SSECPIGRLTMKEV
+488 IGDHV
-502 EINSFDRLSLKMLG
+502 FY
-516 SLNDIENLRA
+516 
-526 SIINISADGQ
+526 
-536 VDIGEQEEFKQILE
+536 
-550 SLDLISNNA
+550 
-559 KALELWAKKNI
+559 
-570 TNI
+570 

>member
-7 LRLKNLTAIGL
+7 LRLKNLTAICL

-30 FAYPDQLMADTQDD
+30 FAYPNRLMADTQDD

-158 QKMQALSDLLA
+158 QKMQELSDLLA
-169 SLKETQAKLEEEMTE
+169 SLKETQAKLEQEMAE
-184 LVTLKDDAAREA
+184 LVTLKDAAAREA

-257 KANNAGNTGNN
+257 KANNSGNSSNTGGN

-380 FQYMTVLSMW
+380 FHVYDSSVDVGGTV
-390 VEPLSEIMYFTNS
+390 
-403 LNIPKGELLTMKKAT
+403 
-418 KASDNRYYQ
+418 
-427 ARFSA
+427 
-432 AQKNTEFESRE
+432 
-443 AASDVVGIDR
+443 
-453 TRLARIEL
+453 
-461 GNVTPYADEVVSMSK
+461 
-476 CYNAPE
+476 
-482 LCYNYC
+482 
-488 SSECPIGRLTMKEV
+488 IGDHV
-502 EINSFDRLSLKMLG
+502 FY
-516 SLNDIENLRA
+516 
-526 SIINISADGQ
+526 
-536 VDIGEQEEFKQILE
+536 
-550 SLDLISNNA
+550 
-559 KALELWAKKNI
+559 
-570 TNI
+570 

>member
-7 LRLKNLTAIGL
+7 LKLRKLIAAGLTFI
-18 SLCMAATFAVPF
+18 MAATFAVPF

-59 SELNASYGELNEKL
+59 SELNESYGELNEKL
-73 SASGEKLS
+73 SASGEKIA
-81 SIEDAVNAKQSEID
+81 SIEDAINAKQTEID
-95 ATNIQVADMQAE
+95 RSNEDIASMQEE

-158 QKMQALSDLLA
+158 QKMQELSDLLA
-169 SLKETQAKLEEEMTE
+169 SLKETQAKLEEEMAE
-184 LVTLKDDAAREA
+184 LVTLKEDAAREA

-257 KANNAGNTGNN
+257 KANNAGNPSNTGGN

-380 FQYMTVLSMW
+380 FHVYDSSV
-390 VEPLSEIMYFTNS
+390 
-403 LNIPKGELLTMKKAT
+403 
-418 KASDNRYYQ
+418 
-427 ARFSA
+427 
-432 AQKNTEFESRE
+432 
-443 AASDVVGIDR
+443 DVGGI
-453 TRLARIEL
+453 
-461 GNVTPYADEVVSMSK
+461 V
-476 CYNAPE
+476 
-482 LCYNYC
+482 
-488 SSECPIGRLTMKEV
+488 IGDHV
-502 EINSFDRLSLKMLG
+502 FY
-516 SLNDIENLRA
+516 
-526 SIINISADGQ
+526 
-536 VDIGEQEEFKQILE
+536 
-550 SLDLISNNA
+550 
-559 KALELWAKKNI
+559 
-570 TNI
+570 